1 MASLGDLTLFVSAET
16 DRAQQ
21 NIKSLGKDADKVASK
36 KRDIDFSVEKARNSI
51 KDFKRDIATVGDA
64 LKAAY
69 KVGKMEGIL
78 DDEIESAEI
87 LGKKVVQV
95 GKGLNDARK
104 PGQVLT
110 RTFNGIA
117 GSAVNIVNSL
127 AKVGF
132 ALYGIQQI
140 TGVLKQAFGGMF
152 DSTIGESIRLQ
163 ESILKTQ
170 TSLASTND
178 VLRNGE
184 AITDPYK
191 AIVALTG
198 TIEQRISSIRDRSL
212 ELAGVTSNEVIEVFG
227 MVAQQVGNIGGSL
240 KDAEDLA
247 ISFAGALGTFG
258 IPLYQARQEIGSI
271 LRGNITTDSYLAK
284 ALGITNEDVQKAR
297 TSTEG
302 LVGFLEGKLSTAVAG
317 QKIAAEQ
324 FSGVLSNIA
333 DFKELIGQAFG
344 DNLLQPTIN
353 GLTAVYNLLVSVKDQ
368 MMITA
373 AAVGQGLGRGAAILG
388 GAISSGASSA
398 TGGQS
403 GTVGAGNA
411 AVTAAQALSA
421 AMTKLAL
428 DTRTTFNSIA
438 TQLTSI
444 LTKVGAGLAKLGTAF
459 VGLNVSV
466 FTSLLETFGLL
477 VGAVS
482 NLATPLAGVLSL
494 YADFLRLPLVEYLAS
509 VGAQFKLLE
518 AIGVSALVKVALTG
532 GILLASLAKL
542 KAFVA
547 TVAGVFARAL
557 ATALGAAGAA
567 LQGFGVA
574 LTALIQKL
582 GIVNPQLAATAAKL
596 TATGVAANSAAA
608 GMGKGAGAAAMLG
621 KGIKGLMISMLK
633 FNLILLGVQLV
644 IAGVVQAFAQF
655 QKAAKE
661 AQVIDSF
668 NESMQQLN
676 TTFKDVNKSSTAAQ
690 QAMKAMADANAQAQ
704 IEKLKTAYQEA
715 DKAASEYEKK
725 VVALR
730 KRNEEAGGG
739 AFGNVAD
746 MLKAAERGL
755 SAIVAK
761 RLVAEKQMIDA
772 ITEYEASRKAD
783 LLADEITT
791 RKKEY
796 GKLNEDLARAQE
808 GHNRSVLDKE
818 FNARQDVA
826 RKELDLFTAQE
837 ELKIRMAD
845 RRNRK
850 LIEGEEGASAAAL
863 SALNEYIS
871 QRKRGELDIET
882 QKRSLVIA
890 NADVEQQI
898 SNYKFDI
905 ERKIAELKKKGLE
918 MAMKEAELAGKV
930 KEAKEAGKAVPNLD
944 APPTVQATDLGLASS
959 GGFAA
964 AKRQA
969 QAVQDQINSAR
980 AQGLDLT
987 NQENLDGIAKAIL
1000 PRRQLEGFADQII
1013 NAQQLLKGLST
1024 NTDDSVKVIRI
1035 QSEVMA
1041 QKLIIERELAQ
1052 SLQGLRKRFDEG
1064 EITAEEHDAIL
1075 AEVNKRYTGPEGV
1088 LTQLSVEMAQREKL
1102 NKLLEQSAAIEG
1114 LRQSTKASALGTQK
1128 TLVQGAA
1135 SMAQGLTMDT
1145 FVGRRIGAQSEIE
1158 QRRLELEQSGAFEGE
1173 KSDEALA
1180 AFETFKEQKLIDA
1193 EKLGE
1198 MDGLIERFGQLS
1210 EIASGVGN
1218 AISTAFTQGFADIM
1232 TGAASVQDVLGN
1244 MFQGIADS
1252 FMQMAQKLIAEMI
1265 KMIALKALLGVF
1277 GMEGGFGVAAGTGK
1291 ANPFGALFG
1300 GAEKMATGGI
1310 VQKPTAAIIGEGGM
1324 NEAVVP
1330 LPNGKAIPVDFGLKG
1345 KKGGMLGG
1353 GDTNTNITVNV
1364 DQSGNAESTT
1374 TGDQAGKL
1382 GKAIDG
1388 AVKRVIMEE
1397 RRSGGLLHNGR
1408 R

>member
-1 MASLGDLTLFVSAET
+1 
-16 DRAQQ
+16 
-21 NIKSLGKDADKVASK
+21 
-36 KRDIDFSVEKARNSI
+36 
-51 KDFKRDIATVGDA
+51 
-64 LKAAY
+64 
-69 KVGKMEGIL
+69 
-78 DDEIESAEI
+78 
-87 LGKKVVQV
+87 
-95 GKGLNDARK
+95 
-104 PGQVLT
+104 
-110 RTFNGIA
+110 
-117 GSAVNIVNSL
+117 
-127 AKVGF
+127 
-132 ALYGIQQI
+132 
-140 TGVLKQAFGGMF
+140 
-152 DSTIGESIRLQ
+152 
-163 ESILKTQ
+163 
-170 TSLASTND
+170 
-178 VLRNGE
+178 
-184 AITDPYK
+184 
-191 AIVALTG
+191 
-198 TIEQRISSIRDRSL
+198 
-212 ELAGVTSNEVIEVFG
+212 
-227 MVAQQVGNIGGSL
+227 
-240 KDAEDLA
+240 
-247 ISFAGALGTFG
+247 
-258 IPLYQARQEIGSI
+258 
-271 LRGNITTDSYLAK
+271 
-284 ALGITNEDVQKAR
+284 
-297 TSTEG
+297 
-302 LVGFLEGKLSTAVAG
+302 
-317 QKIAAEQ
+317 
-324 FSGVLSNIA
+324 
-333 DFKELIGQAFG
+333 
-344 DNLLQPTIN
+344 
-353 GLTAVYNLLVSVKDQ
+353 
-368 MMITA
+368 
-373 AAVGQGLGRGAAILG
+373 
-388 GAISSGASSA
+388 
-398 TGGQS
+398 
-403 GTVGAGNA
+403 
-411 AVTAAQALSA
+411 
-421 AMTKLAL
+421 
-428 DTRTTFNSIA
+428 
-438 TQLTSI
+438 
-444 LTKVGAGLAKLGTAF
+444 
-459 VGLNVSV
+459 
-466 FTSLLETFGLL
+466 
-477 VGAVS
+477 
-482 NLATPLAGVLSL
+482 
-494 YADFLRLPLVEYLAS
+494 
-509 VGAQFKLLE
+509 
-518 AIGVSALVKVALTG
+518 
-532 GILLASLAKL
+532 
-542 KAFVA
+542 
-547 TVAGVFARAL
+547 
-557 ATALGAAGAA
+557 
-567 LQGFGVA
+567 
-574 LTALIQKL
+574 
-582 GIVNPQLAATAAKL
+582 
-596 TATGVAANSAAA
+596 
-608 GMGKGAGAAAMLG
+608 
-621 KGIKGLMISMLK
+621 
-633 FNLILLGVQLV
+633 
-644 IAGVVQAFAQF
+644 
-655 QKAAKE
+655 
-661 AQVIDSF
+661 
-668 NESMQQLN
+668 
-676 TTFKDVNKSSTAAQ
+676 
-690 QAMKAMADANAQAQ
+690 
-704 IEKLKTAYQEA
+704 
-715 DKAASEYEKK
+715 
-725 VVALR
+725 
-730 KRNEEAGGG
+730 
-739 AFGNVAD
+739 

-837 ELKIRMAD
+837 ELKIRMMD

-850 LIEGEEGASAAAL
+850 LIEGEEGASATAL

-930 KEAKEAGKAVPNLD
+930 KEAKEAGKTIPNLD
-944 APPTVQATDLGLASS
+944 APPTTQAKDLGLASA
-959 GGFAA
+959 GGFAT

-969 QAVQDQINSAR
+969 QAIQDQINSAR

-1052 SLQGLRKRFDEG
+1052 SLAGLRKQFDAG
-1064 EITAEEHDAIL
+1064 EISAEEHDAIL
-1075 AEVNKRYTGPEGV
+1075 AEVNNRYTGPEGV
-1088 LTQLSVEMAQREKL
+1088 LSQLSAEMALREKH
-1102 NKLLEQSAAIEG
+1102 NKLLEQAVAIEG

-1277 GMEGGFGVAAGTGK
+1277 GMEGGFGVAEGTGK

-1300 GAEKMATGGI
+1300 GGAKKMATGGI